1 MPFILFIYF
10 GKKKKK
16 KSCFKCKNHV
26 PRFSLICCARVLYIR
41 NNFNASSVF
50 TSRKKES
57 ENQRVKCFF
66 ILFHKAHM
74 LHTNLIPY
82 GRCPVHILRKGKKI
96 HFWKPKLVPI
106 PVPGTI
112 RPPEESDLISRQFPS
127 KISATNTNAS
137 FANKVPITSY
147 FIFSCFAAG
156 GYPPPPLPSSMT
168 FS

>member
-1 MPFILFIYF
+1 M
-10 GKKKKK
+10 
-16 KSCFKCKNHV
+16 

-50 TSRKKES
+50 TSRKKIWKPKS
-57 ENQRVKCFF
+57 QMFF
-66 ILFHKAHM
+66 YPFPYIAHM

-127 KISATNTNAS
+127 KISARNTNAS

-156 GYPPPPLPSSMT
+156 G
-168 FS
+168 

>member
-1 MPFILFIYF
+1 MHLQFLRVE
-10 GKKKKK
+10 KK
-16 KSCFKCKNHV
+16 
-26 PRFSLICCARVLYIR
+26 
-41 NNFNASSVF
+41 
-50 TSRKKES
+50 S

-66 ILFHKAHM
+66 IPFHIAHM

-82 GRCPVHILRKGKKI
+82 RRCPVHILGKGKKI

-127 KISATNTNAS
+127 KISARNTNAS

-156 GYPPPPLPSSMT
+156 GQFPPPLFDDFFLRDIFFPLERKKKMLT
-168 FS
+168 VEFCYGKWLGNFSFFATGKIISFAYSHFL